1 MTDFLVKGV
10 PLPIPRP
17 EMEEVHPVLEV
28 GEKLNFPLPELNDL
42 DLTYP
47 LVGLDW
53 VKSITIDVV
62 LYPWTYTKGKTME
75 LLAQLNSLQSQ
86 LNTGYLPDNYN
97 YGGHDVWPFLM
108 VIASVVIIGYVIC
121 NISSYVIDKLWK
133 KK

>member
-1 MTDFLVKGV
+1 MADFFIKNT
-10 PLPIPRP
+10 PIPVPRP
-17 EMEEVHPVLEV
+17 IMEETITGGKINPLDI
-28 GEKLNFPLPELNDL
+28 PLPEMADI

-97 YGGHDVWPFLM
+97 YGGHDVWPFLI
-108 VIASVVIIGYVIC
+108 VIASVVIIGYIIY